1 MIRLARKDTPCHGI
15 KVPSMV
21 QSSELSTLG
30 VSNMNSNVFGIDI
43 AKQVFQIHWVD
54 QETGEIHSD
63 KVKRK
68 DFVQYFANQQP
79 SVIGMEACGGAHHWG
94 RLFKEMGHTVK
105 LLPAKKV
112 KPFVYGNKNDV
123 VDAQG
128 IWTAMQQPGMKFIA
142 VKTEEQ
148 QAILSIHRMRELLV
162 KHRTAQINAIRG
174 LLTEFGLVMPKGKQA
189 FKEKL
194 PDCLA
199 KLEEDTPSAFMCAL
213 QVQVERL
220 TQLDED
226 IKQLEKQIQSWFKHN
241 EDCQR
246 IAKVPGIG
254 PLTATALIA
263 SMGDASAFK
272 SSREFAAW
280 IGMVPR
286 QTGTGGRVHL
296 HGISKR
302 GDVYL
307 RTLLIHGARAVMTH
321 SKEKSEWLVSLQARR
336 PKNVVTVALANKIAR
351 TVWAL
356 VVNQTEYQP
365 C

>member
-1 MIRLARKDTPCHGI
+1 MIQLVRKDTPSHSI
-15 KVPSMV
+15 KVLSMV
-21 QSSELSTLG
+21 QSSELSTMG

-79 SVIGMEACGGAHHWG
+79 SMIGMEACGGAHHWG
-94 RLFKEMGHTVK
+94 RLFKDMGHTVK

-112 KPFVYGNKNDV
+112 KPFVFGNKNDV
-123 VDAQG
+123 VDARA
-128 IWTAMQQPGMKFIA
+128 IWTAIQQPGMKFIA

-162 KHRTAQINAIRG
+162 KHRTAQINSIRG
-174 LLTEFGLVMPKGKQA
+174 LLAEFGLVMPKGKQA

-226 IKQLEKQIQSWFKHN
+226 IKQLEKQIQIWFKHN

-272 SSREFAAW
+272 SSREFSAW

-286 QTGTGGRVHL
+286 QTGTGGRVQL

-321 SKEKSEWLVSLQARR
+321 NKEKSDWLVSLQARR

-356 VVNQTEYQP
+356 VANQTEYQP